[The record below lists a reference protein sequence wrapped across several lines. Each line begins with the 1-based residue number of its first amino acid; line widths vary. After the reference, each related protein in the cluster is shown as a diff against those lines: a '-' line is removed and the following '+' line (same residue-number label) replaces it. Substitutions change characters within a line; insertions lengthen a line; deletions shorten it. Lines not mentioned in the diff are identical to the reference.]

1 MHVLLTDHNSVKTKY
16 EKFEYNLNLVK
27 NQSEEDKPAG
37 FDLGDF
43 SFETDGS
50 INVAFTDFDISS
62 PINIYKVINSNKFT
76 KNKHN
81 LNNLFRF
88 NLNFQMMV
96 LQ

>member
-62 PINIYKVINSNKFT
+62 PINIYKVINSNIFIK
-76 KNKHN
+76 K
-81 LNNLFRF
+81 
-88 NLNFQMMV
+88 
-96 LQ
+96 